1 MKKFFIS
8 SILTLLFSL
17 LVINVMAQRR
27 ANEAEPVLHQ
37 VSNKDVVQSVF
48 PEATKVEKVNEY
60 WYKIVDDKNK
70 VYGYAMTSTDYCKD
84 VIGYNNTTPIM
95 VITDKKFV
103 IKKIALLSHYE
114 TLGYIRRLEKMGF
127 FSLWDDLKLTE
138 VRKIKVDAYSGATAT
153 AKAVEKNLNFLVDNG
168 SKKLPR
174 K

>member
-1 MKKFFIS
+1 MRSFFKCS
-8 SILTLLFSL
+8 FLILLLGF
-17 LVINVMAQRR
+17 LVNNLMAQKR
-27 ANEAEPVLHQ
+27 ANDAAPVLHQ

-48 PEATKVEKVNEY
+48 PEATKVEKVNDF
-60 WYKIVDDKNK
+60 WYKIINDKNK
-70 VYGYAMTSTDYCKD
+70 IYGYAMTSTDYCKD

-114 TLGYIRRLEKMGF
+114 TLAYIKRLEKMGF
-127 FSLWDDLKLTE
+127 FNTWDDLKLNE
-138 VRKIKVDAYSGATAT
+138 VPKIKIDAYTGATVT
-153 AKAVEKNLNFLVDNG
+153 AKAVEKNLLFLVEKG